1 MINLLKR
8 ATLILPAAAA
18 VFCLLLL
25 PGRGTAADFPEKLA
39 VSGDLSG
46 ITVQTVRESAPEV
59 PFAAAPG
66 AVEVSVAG
74 SAGTLKV
81 SFVDVGQGD
90 AEYLE
95 LPDGKTVLI
104 DGGPDKREGGPSDS
118 SHPATDPP
126 LAHFLLQKGIA
137 KIDRVVLTHPHS
149 DHYVG
154 LRYVFSK
161 LPVSEFYDTKADNP
175 GTGDDEVRAQAAAVP
190 GIRVYYPKPGDY
202 LDWGPD
208 VQARVLNSC
217 PDASVNPVKN
227 INNCSIV
234 IKLTYQN
241 SSILFTGDMQADV
254 EAQVV
259 AKFGAELRSDV
270 LKVGHHGSAG
280 SSSDLF
286 LNAVKPKLAFIEV
299 GANNSYGHPREVA
312 LARLRAAGARIYRTD
327 LDGTQ
332 EYLPGNL
339 AQFLAR
345 P

>member
-1 MINLLKR
+1 MTNLIKR
-8 ATLILPAAAA
+8 IPGLPAGALALCCLLASSVALPAA
-18 VFCLLLL
+18 
-25 PGRGTAADFPEKLA
+25 DSPEKSA
-39 VSGDLSG
+39 ASGGLSE
-46 ITVQTVRESAPEV
+46 ITVKAVRESSPVIPLAP
-59 PFAAAPG
+59 AAD
-66 AVEVSVAG
+66 AVQVSIAG
-74 SAGTLKV
+74 TAGTLRV

-90 AEYLE
+90 AEYIE

-104 DGGPDKREGGPSDS
+104 DGGPASREGGPADS
-118 SHPATDPP
+118 SHPASDPP
-126 LAHFLLQKGIA
+126 LAHFLLQKGVK
-137 KIDRVVLTHPHS
+137 KIDRVVLTHPHA

-175 GTGDDEVRAQAAAVP
+175 GTGDDEVRAQAAAIP
-190 GIRVYYPKPGDY
+190 GIRVSYPKPGES

-208 VQARVLNSC
+208 VKARVFNSC

-254 EAQVV
+254 EAQVA

-286 LNAVKPKLAFIEV
+286 LNAVRPKIAYIEV
-299 GANNSYGHPREVA
+299 GVNNSYGHPREVA

-327 LDGTQ
+327 LDGTLD
-332 EYLPGNL
+332 YPAGSLP
-339 AQFLAR
+339 QFLER